1 MPEDEEQD
9 ENEDEQ
15 DIEAVRDKVER
26 AAQLILFKRHR
37 EPGAKSW
44 ELKQTLGKRYPEIV
58 EMLDQELQKIGLTIK
73 EIEEGEDKPTRYYA
87 TMKGHPRL
95 SDRTFG
101 WRIDDMAALTIILSY
116 IQSKRGKA
124 PLEEVKDLLQEKLP
138 KWRVE
143 KNINRFDKMGYISED
158 DGMLYMDWRARAE
171 IDQKEM
177 LNELLQKEIS
187 EESEEEE

>member
-1 MPEDEEQD
+1 MPE
-9 ENEDEQ
+9 EDEGM
-15 DIEAVRDKVER
+15 DPDVRDKIER

-58 EMLDQELQKIGLTIK
+58 DMLDQKLQKIGLEVK
-73 EIEEGEDKPTRYYA
+73 EIQEEEDKPSRYYA

-101 WRIDDMAALTIILSY
+101 WRIDDMACLAVILTY

-124 PLEEVKDLLQEKLP
+124 PLDEVKDLLKEKIP

-143 KNINRFDKMGYISED
+143 KNINRFTKMGYISED

-177 LNELLQKEIS
+177 LEQLLAKEIK
-187 EESEEEE
+187 ESEKEE